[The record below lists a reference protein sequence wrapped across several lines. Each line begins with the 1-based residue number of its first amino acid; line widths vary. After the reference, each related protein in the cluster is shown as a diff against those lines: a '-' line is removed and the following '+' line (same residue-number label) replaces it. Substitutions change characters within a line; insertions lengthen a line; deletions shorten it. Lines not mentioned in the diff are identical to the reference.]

1 MTDEERADGRDG
13 NVLYSPPEWAP
24 VPGAMYPRVA
34 RLDRDG
40 GDGTTLLATFE
51 CYETTGKTGTDE
63 PYFPIYRST
72 DDGRTWSRFSEL
84 RDTQRGWGLRYQ
96 PMLFEAPRRI
106 GPWDA
111 GTVFAVSNSIPND
124 RSRTSIDLYASEDG
138 GRNWSYVS
146 TVAAGGKAVP
156 GRGESPVWAPELA
169 VDADGNLVCYF
180 SDARHSDDGY
190 NRLIGHRVSKDGG
203 RTWEPETFDV
213 AIADDE
219 STPGMPTITTLPTG
233 RYLLTYFIG
242 GPKHGGSVFVKT
254 SPDGREWGAPADAGS
269 PVRADDGRQFIEG
282 PYATWVP
289 YGGEDGT
296 ILVAGKTLRDRNR
309 NPVPESGTVLLASTD
324 LTGRGPWKP
333 ISAPLWYDDELETGH
348 RSVGWTTALLP
359 SADGTS
365 LLQLTSTYTGH
376 GKTEIRYARAPL
388 ESLFDDDHGSSDRS
402 GERSSHRHVSDHPP
416 QDTHRLIRQSRDSA
430 RSAESH
436 HVKSIVKAFG
446 LLEALEQT
454 GEVGV
459 TELSRQT
466 GIAKSSVY
474 KYLDTLR
481 HLGYVTKSD
490 GNYSASLRLFHFGQR
505 ILSRYE
511 VYQIAQPE
519 LDALSEKI
527 GEMVSLIVEEDG
539 DAVYL
544 YCTSPH
550 DAQTIEEGS
559 RMPIHLSTGGKAILS
574 YRSREYVE
582 DVLEDTAFDIDRQNF
597 RADLQKARD
606 NRVIIDQN
614 PNNQLEYNAGL
625 LEKRWHSFG
634 QQRVDD
640 QIYRIAVP
648 IRDVEDRGVA
658 AIEVIGFEFSLNSRR
673 LQEELVPL
681 LVSAGKSI
689 ETDLLSE

>member
-1 MTDEERADGRDG
+1 MTDEERTDGHEGD
-13 NVLYSPPEWAP
+13 VLYSPPEWAP
-24 VPGAMYPRVA
+24 VPGAMYPRVV
-34 RLDRDG
+34 RLEHG
-40 GDGTTLLATFE
+40 ESDGTTLLATFE
-51 CYETTGKTGTDE
+51 CYETAGKNGNEE

-72 DDGRTWSRFSEL
+72 DDGRTWTEFSEL
-84 RDTQRGWGLRYQ
+84 RDTQHGWGLRYQ
-96 PMLFEAPRRI
+96 PMLFEAPHRI

-111 GTVFAVSNSIPND
+111 GTVFAAGNAIPSD

-156 GRGESPVWAPELA
+156 SRGESPVWAPELT

-190 NRLIGHRVSKDGG
+190 ERVVGHRVSKDGG

-219 STPGMPTITTLPTG
+219 STPGMPTVTKLPTG

-242 GPKHGGSVFVKT
+242 GPKYGGSVFVKT
-254 SPDGREWGAPADAGS
+254 SPNGREWGAPDDVGS
-269 PVRADDGRQFIEG
+269 PVRTDDGRQFIEG

-289 YGGEDGT
+289 YGGDDGT
-296 ILVAGKTLRDRNR
+296 IIAAGKTLRDQNR
-309 NPVPESGTVLLASTD
+309 NPAPESGTVLLATDD
-324 LTGRGPWKP
+324 LTGRGPWRP

-376 GKTEIRYARAPL
+376 GKTEIRYAEAPL
-388 ESLFDDDHGSSDRS
+388 DSLFDYDSSDRS
-402 GERSSHRHVSDHPP
+402 DEQSQRGLGDHPS
-416 QDTHRLIRQSRDSA
+416 QDAHRAIRRSRDST

-436 HVKSIVKAFG
+436 HVKSIVKAFE
-446 LLEALEQT
+446 LLETLERT

-490 GNYSASLRLFHFGQR
+490 GKYAASLRLFNFGQR
-505 ILSRYE
+505 IVSRRD
-511 VYQIAQPE
+511 VYRIAQPE
-519 LDALSEKI
+519 LDALAEKI

-550 DAQTIEEGS
+550 DVQTIEAGS
-559 RMPIHLSTGGKAILS
+559 RMPIHVSTGGKALLS

-582 DVLEDTAFDIDRQNF
+582 AVLEDTAFDIDRRNF
-597 RADLQKARD
+597 HADLEKARD
-606 NRVIIDQN
+606 NRVIIDQDT
-614 PNNQLEYNAGL
+614 NNQLEYNAGV

-634 QQRVDD
+634 QQGDDNPLYRV
-640 QIYRIAVP
+640 AVP
-648 IRDVEDRGVA
+648 IRDSDDRGIA
-658 AIEVIGFEFSLNSRR
+658 AIEVLGSELSLDSRR
-673 LQEELVPL
+673 LQEEIVPL
-681 LVSAGKSI
+681 LVSTGKSI